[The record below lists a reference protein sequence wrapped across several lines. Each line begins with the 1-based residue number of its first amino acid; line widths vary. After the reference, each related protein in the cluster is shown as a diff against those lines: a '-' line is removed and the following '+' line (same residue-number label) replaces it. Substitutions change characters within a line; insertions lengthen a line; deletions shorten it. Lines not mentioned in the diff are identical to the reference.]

1 MSTLKKG
8 INDNMNIA
16 ISSDSSLDL
25 TKELEEKY
33 DIHVVPFAII
43 MGEEQYYDGEVT
55 SKEIFAYTESTGKL
69 ARTSAVNEAQSED
82 HFRSLLKKYDAV
94 IHFTISSDMSASYQ
108 NALKASEKFKNVY
121 VVDSR
126 TLSTGVALQAIYA
139 KKLADS
145 GLDPETIVAKVKER
159 IPFDQASFAIEAVN
173 YLYKGGRCSG
183 LAALGANILRIRP
196 QIVVKEGKM
205 LQGKKFRGPMNK
217 WVKDYVEET
226 LKEYDNP
233 DHSIIFITYSSATD
247 EAVNWCIDRLKK
259 EGFKNIYSTN
269 AGGTVSC
276 HCGPMTLG
284 ILYFNDGDHE

>member
-1 MSTLKKG
+1 MK
-8 INDNMNIA
+8 IA

-25 TKELEEKY
+25 TKELVEKY

-43 MGEEQYYDGEVT
+43 MGENEYLDGEVT
-55 SKEIFAYTESTGKL
+55 SKDLFAYTEKTGKL
-69 ARTSAVNEAQSED
+69 ARTSAVNEAQSEE
-82 HFRSLLKKYDAV
+82 HFRKLLLDFDAI

-108 NALKASEKFKNVY
+108 NAVKAAEKLENVY
-121 VVDSR
+121 VIDSR

-139 KKLADS
+139 KKLVDK
-145 GLDPETIVAKVKER
+145 GLSAEEIVEKVKER

-183 LAALGANILRIRP
+183 LAALGANLLHIRP
-196 QIVVKEGKM
+196 QIIVKDGKM
-205 LQGKKFRGPMNK
+205 GQGKKFRGPMNK

-226 LKEYDNP
+226 LKTYDNP

-247 EAVNWCIDRLKK
+247 EAVNWCIERLKK
-259 EGFKNIYSTN
+259 EGFKNIYPTN

-276 HCGPMTLG
+276 HCGPGTLG

>member
-1 MSTLKKG
+1 MK
-8 INDNMNIA
+8 IA

-33 DIHVVPFAII
+33 DIRVVPFAII

-55 SKEIFAYTESTGKL
+55 SKDLFAYTAKSGKL
-69 ARTSAVNEAQSED
+69 ARTSAVNEAQSEE
-82 HFRSLLKKYDAV
+82 HFRKLLLDYDAI

-108 NALKASEKFKNVY
+108 NAVKAAEKFENVY

-139 KKLADS
+139 KKLADK
-145 GLDPETIVAKVKER
+145 GLSPEEIVTKVKER

-183 LAALGANILRIRP
+183 LAALGANLLHIRP
-196 QIVVKEGKM
+196 QIIVKDGKM
-205 LQGKKFRGPMNK
+205 GQGKKFRGPMNK

-226 LKEYDNP
+226 LKEYNNP
-233 DHSIIFITYSSATD
+233 DHSIIFITFSSATD
-247 EAVNWCIDRLKK
+247 EAVSWCVERLKK
-259 EGFKNIYSTN
+259 EGFKEIYPTY

-276 HCGPMTLG
+276 HCGPGTLG

>member
-1 MSTLKKG
+1 MK
-8 INDNMNIA
+8 IA

-25 TKELEEKY
+25 TKELIEKY

-55 SKEIFAYTESTGKL
+55 SKDLFAYTAKTGKL
-69 ARTSAVNEAQSED
+69 ARTSAVNEAQSEE
-82 HFRSLLKKYDAV
+82 HFRKLLLDHDAI

-108 NALKASEKFKNVY
+108 NAVKASEKFENVY

-139 KKLADS
+139 KKLADKGMS
-145 GLDPETIVAKVKER
+145 PEEIVSKVKER

-183 LAALGANILRIRP
+183 LAALGANLLHIRP
-196 QIVVKEGKM
+196 QIIVKDGKM
-205 LQGKKFRGPMNK
+205 GQGKKFRGPMNK

-226 LKEYDNP
+226 LKEYNNP
-233 DHSIIFITYSSATD
+233 DHSIIFITFSSATD
-247 EAVNWCIDRLKK
+247 EAVSWCVERLKK
-259 EGFKNIYSTN
+259 EGFKEIYPTF

-276 HCGPMTLG
+276 HCGPGTLG

>member
-1 MSTLKKG
+1 MK
-8 INDNMNIA
+8 IA

-25 TKELEEKY
+25 TKELVLKY

-43 MGEEQYYDGEVT
+43 MGEDQYYDGEVT
-55 SKEIFAYTESTGKL
+55 SKDLFAYTEKTSKL
-69 ARTSAVNEAQSED
+69 ARTSAVNEMQSEE
-82 HFRSLLKKYDAV
+82 HFRKLLLDHDAI

-108 NALKASEKFKNVY
+108 NAVKAAEKLENVY
-121 VVDSR
+121 VIDSR

-139 KKLADS
+139 KKLADK
-145 GLDPETIVAKVKER
+145 GLSPEEIVGKVKER

-183 LAALGANILRIRP
+183 LAALGANLLHIRP
-196 QIVVKEGKM
+196 QIVVKNGKM
-205 LQGKKFRGPMNK
+205 GQGKKFRGPMNK

-226 LKEYDNP
+226 LREYNNP

-247 EAVNWCIDRLKK
+247 EAVNYCIERLKK
-259 EGFKNIYSTN
+259 EGFKDIYPTN

-276 HCGPMTLG
+276 HCGPGTLG

>member
-1 MSTLKKG
+1 MK
-8 INDNMNIA
+8 IA

-25 TKELEEKY
+25 TKELIEKY

-55 SKEIFAYTESTGKL
+55 SKDLFAYTAKTGKL
-69 ARTSAVNEAQSED
+69 ARTSAVNEAQSEE
-82 HFRSLLKKYDAV
+82 HFRKLLLNHDAI

-108 NALKASEKFKNVY
+108 NAVKAAEKFENVY

-139 KKLADS
+139 KKLADKGMS
-145 GLDPETIVAKVKER
+145 PEDIVTKVKER

-183 LAALGANILRIRP
+183 LAALGANLLHIRP
-196 QIVVKEGKM
+196 QIIVKDGKM
-205 LQGKKFRGPMNK
+205 GQGKKFRGPMNK

-226 LKEYDNP
+226 LKEYNNP
-233 DHSIIFITYSSATD
+233 DHSIIFITFSSATD
-247 EAVNWCIDRLKK
+247 EAVAWCVERLKK
-259 EGFKNIYSTN
+259 EGFKEIYPTF

-276 HCGPMTLG
+276 HCGPGTLG

>member
-1 MSTLKKG
+1 MK
-8 INDNMNIA
+8 IA

-25 TKELEEKY
+25 TKELIEKY

-55 SKEIFAYTESTGKL
+55 SKDLFAYTAKTGKL
-69 ARTSAVNEAQSED
+69 ARTSAVNEAQSEE
-82 HFRSLLKKYDAV
+82 HFRKLLLDHDAI

-108 NALKASEKFKNVY
+108 NAVKASEKFENVY

-139 KKLADS
+139 KKLADKGMS
-145 GLDPETIVAKVKER
+145 PEDIVTKVKER

-183 LAALGANILRIRP
+183 LAALGANLLHIRP
-196 QIVVKEGKM
+196 QIIVKDGKM
-205 LQGKKFRGPMNK
+205 GQGKKFRGPMNK

-226 LKEYDNP
+226 LKEYNNP
-233 DHSIIFITYSSATD
+233 DHSIIFITFSSATD
-247 EAVNWCIDRLKK
+247 EAVSWCVERLKK
-259 EGFKNIYSTN
+259 EGFKEIYPTF

-276 HCGPMTLG
+276 HCGPGTLG

>member
-1 MSTLKKG
+1 MK
-8 INDNMNIA
+8 IA

-25 TKELEEKY
+25 TKELIEKY

-55 SKEIFAYTESTGKL
+55 SKDLFAYTAKTGKL
-69 ARTSAVNEAQSED
+69 ARTSAVNEAQSEE
-82 HFRSLLKKYDAV
+82 HFRKLLLDHDAI

-108 NALKASEKFKNVY
+108 NAVKASEKFENVY

-139 KKLADS
+139 KKLADRGMS
-145 GLDPETIVAKVKER
+145 PEEIVSKVKER

-183 LAALGANILRIRP
+183 LAALGANLLHIRP
-196 QIVVKEGKM
+196 QIIVKDGKM
-205 LQGKKFRGPMNK
+205 GQGKKFRGPMNK

-226 LKEYDNP
+226 LKEYNNP
-233 DHSIIFITYSSATD
+233 DHSIIFITFSSATD
-247 EAVNWCIDRLKK
+247 EAVSWCVERLKK
-259 EGFKNIYSTN
+259 EGFKEIYPTF

-276 HCGPMTLG
+276 HCGPGTLG

>member
-1 MSTLKKG
+1 MK
-8 INDNMNIA
+8 IA

-25 TKELEEKY
+25 TKELIEKY

-55 SKEIFAYTESTGKL
+55 SKDLFAYTAKTGKL
-69 ARTSAVNEAQSED
+69 ARTSAVNEAQSEE
-82 HFRSLLKKYDAV
+82 HFRKLLLDHDAI

-108 NALKASEKFKNVY
+108 NAVKASEKFENVY

-139 KKLADS
+139 KKLADRGMS
-145 GLDPETIVAKVKER
+145 PEDIVTKVKER

-183 LAALGANILRIRP
+183 LAALGANLLHIRP
-196 QIVVKEGKM
+196 QIIVKDGKM
-205 LQGKKFRGPMNK
+205 GQGKKFRGPMNK

-226 LKEYDNP
+226 LKEYNNP
-233 DHSIIFITYSSATD
+233 DHSIIFITFSSATD
-247 EAVNWCIDRLKK
+247 EAVSWCVERLKK
-259 EGFKNIYSTN
+259 EGFKEIYPTF

-276 HCGPMTLG
+276 HCGPGTLG

>member
-1 MSTLKKG
+1 MK
-8 INDNMNIA
+8 IA

-25 TKELEEKY
+25 TKELVEKY

-55 SKEIFAYTESTGKL
+55 SKDLFAYTAKTGKL
-69 ARTSAVNEAQSED
+69 ARTSAVNEAQSEE
-82 HFRSLLKKYDAV
+82 HFRKLLLDHDAI

-108 NALKASEKFKNVY
+108 NAVKAAEKFENVY

-139 KKLADS
+139 KKLADKGMS
-145 GLDPETIVAKVKER
+145 PEEIVSKVKER

-183 LAALGANILRIRP
+183 LAALGANLLHIRP
-196 QIVVKEGKM
+196 QIIVKDGKM
-205 LQGKKFRGPMNK
+205 GQGKKFRGPMNK

-226 LKEYDNP
+226 LKEYNNP
-233 DHSIIFITYSSATD
+233 DHSIIFITFSSATD
-247 EAVNWCIDRLKK
+247 EAVAWCVERLKK
-259 EGFKNIYSTN
+259 EGFKEIYPTL

-276 HCGPMTLG
+276 HCGPGTLG

>member
-1 MSTLKKG
+1 MK
-8 INDNMNIA
+8 IA

-55 SKEIFAYTESTGKL
+55 SKDLFAYTAKSGKL
-69 ARTSAVNEAQSED
+69 ARTSAVNEAQSEE
-82 HFRSLLKKYDAV
+82 HFRKLLLDYDAI

-108 NALKASEKFKNVY
+108 NAVKAAEKFENVY

-139 KKLADS
+139 KKLADK
-145 GLDPETIVAKVKER
+145 GLSPEEIVTKVKER

-183 LAALGANILRIRP
+183 LAALGANLLHIRP
-196 QIVVKEGKM
+196 QIIVKDGKM
-205 LQGKKFRGPMNK
+205 GQGKKFRGPMNK

-226 LKEYDNP
+226 LKEYNNP
-233 DHSIIFITYSSATD
+233 DHSIIFITFSSATD
-247 EAVNWCIDRLKK
+247 EAVAWCVERLKK
-259 EGFKNIYSTN
+259 EGFKEIYPTY

-276 HCGPMTLG
+276 HCGPGTLG